1 MFVFSVRGLFDIVA
15 WEWVAAG
22 TAGAGNPLTQS
33 AGPLD
38 YCTEDSIGQIP
49 KTRLI
54 RLYSYRSEPRPQR
67 EMRPKMNVKFT
78 EFSTKFTIL
87 AATRNIKRL

>member
-33 AGPLD
+33 AGSLD

-54 RLYSYRSEPRPQR
+54 RLYSYRSEPRPQLSAP
-67 EMRPKMNVKFT
+67 EDECEIYGVLYQIYNSSSNP
-78 EFSTKFTIL
+78 
-87 AATRNIKRL
+87 